1 MFLIG
6 IILGFLSSCGKENIT
21 VKTENNT
28 HISSKDS
35 THNNFSLKWTSLID
49 NSYNNGE
56 LDISSKYIGIQ
67 GWSCMANP
75 PYIYVGATF
84 PKSTFNTS
92 FDEEVTD
99 KKNPIYLIFNFNDPY
114 ITNMETVSY
123 NEYLKKIKEA
133 INSEE
138 FSNYYSFPTRPYQ
151 VKFAELQSPENLD
164 SCFVDNKDFGNT
176 LKRIVKQ
183 ELNMDKVKSL
193 CIGKVIFKSFTVSMD
208 TPPDGLFIKEP
219 SGIENFVYV
228 RTLTYGT
235 SAYFIIGSNKTYE
248 EVLAAFK
255 GSFMND
261 YHNQEGALHKSQI
274 ILLTVSDINQEAE
287 IKTTFDD
294 LNSFL
299 KNPFMN
305 GNTYGYPIYCKGFY
319 AKDNSIF
326 KITTSTSTGAHTRG

>member
-1 MFLIG
+1 MKKMFLTG
-6 IILGFLSSCGKENIT
+6 LVLCFLSSCDKDNIPVGKEDD
-21 VKTENNT
+21 T
-28 HISSKDS
+28 HISSQDS
-35 THNNFSLKWTSLID
+35 THNNFSPKWISLID
-49 NSYNNGE
+49 DSKDNGE

-67 GWSCMANP
+67 GWSCIANP

-92 FDEEVTD
+92 FDKEVTD
-99 KKNPIYLIFNFNDPY
+99 KKSPVYLTFDFNNPY
-114 ITNMETVSY
+114 ITHMETVTY
-123 NEYLKKIKEA
+123 NGYLKKIKEA

-138 FSNYYSFPTRPYQ
+138 FSSYSFPTRPYQ
-151 VKFAELQSPENLD
+151 VKLAELQNLENLD

-183 ELNMDKVKSL
+183 ELSMDKVKSL
-193 CIGKVIFKSFTVSMD
+193 CIGKVMFKSFTVSME
-208 TPPDGLFIKEP
+208 TPTNGLFMKEP

-235 SAYFIIGSNKTYE
+235 SAYFIIGSNKTYQ

-255 GSFMND
+255 DSFMND
-261 YHNQEGALHKSQI
+261 YHNQEGVLNKSQI

-287 IKTTFDD
+287 VKATFND

-305 GNTYGYPIYCKGFY
+305 GNTYGYPIYCKGVY
-319 AKDNSIF
+319 VKDNSLFI
-326 KITTSTSTGAHTRG
+326 K